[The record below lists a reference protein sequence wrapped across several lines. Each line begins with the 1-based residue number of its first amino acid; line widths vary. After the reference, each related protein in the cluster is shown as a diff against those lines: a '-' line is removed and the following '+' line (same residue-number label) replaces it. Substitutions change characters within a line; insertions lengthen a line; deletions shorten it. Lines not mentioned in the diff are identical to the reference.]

1 MKIRK
6 DKTSKPELAHISSR
20 HEVRENIQKN
30 ILSGK
35 LKPGSRLVQLHFAKK
50 YSVTQ
55 NVVREALLELLPSG
69 LVTTTDNKGFF
80 VADLSIEKFLDFLV
94 VRASLEGLA
103 ASLCCDRI
111 TRADIR
117 ELRQIVE
124 EIKNAGAQN
133 KTQDDV
139 ELDMKFHSRLLEIS
153 GNTALQ
159 QIIQTFRPLMQI
171 LSIKSEPKEIFREHV
186 AILDAIEKGDQEAAE
201 HKIRE
206 HILNSKKRIKTN
218 SAL

>member
-1 MKIRK
+1 VKIGK
-6 DKTSKPELAHISSR
+6 NKTGESGMAHISSR
-20 HEVRENIQKN
+20 HEVRENVQKN
-30 ILSGK
+30 SLSGK
-35 LKPGSRLVQLHFAKK
+35 IKPGTRLVQLHFAKK
-50 YSVTQ
+50 YGVTQ

-117 ELRQIVE
+117 ELRQIAE
-124 EIKNAGAQN
+124 QIKTAGTQN
-133 KTQDDV
+133 KTQGDI
-139 ELDMKFHSRLLEIS
+139 ELDMKFHTRLLEIS
-153 GNTALQ
+153 GNAALQ

-171 LSIKSEPKEIFREHV
+171 LSVKSEPKEVFREH
-186 AILDAIEKGDQEAAE
+186 AEILDAIEKGDQEAAE

-206 HILNSKKRIKTN
+206 HILNSKKRIEKN
-218 SAL
+218 SAV